1 MNGENNNSKNINIER
16 SENEMDEET
25 KKDILENKDKAAASY
40 FLIISPI
47 LLMTRKDS
55 KFIQHHAS
63 QSFVLLV
70 IVITLWI
77 MGSILSVFSWLI
89 LIVAFVSMIGFVQ
102 AFQGEYYKIPYIY
115 DTVKDGVSVK
125 GFLKQ
130 ANLLFNAVKNVFLGL
145 FPKNKTK
152 KNVFIEKSLPNTNES
167 LLEKRVSKLEMF
179 IAKQNYFPKF
189 ISKSAYL
196 DKQRKEIKEIL
207 SNFLRKDENTK
218 VIDSDLYYEL
228 HGSFGIVFVGA
239 TKNKVITWGNNVSNE
254 TVFSSISVKEQ

>member
-1 MNGENNNSKNINIER
+1 MKEENINIENND
-16 SENEMDEET
+16 NEMDEKT

-70 IVITLWI
+70 IVIVLWI
-77 MGSILSVFSWLI
+77 LGSIISVFSWMI
-89 LIVAFVSMIGFVQ
+89 LIVAFISMIGFVQ

-115 DTVKDGVSVK
+115 DTVKDGVSLK
-125 GFLKQ
+125 GFIKQ
-130 ANLLFNAVKNVFLGL
+130 INLLFKAIKNVFLGL

-152 KNVFIEKSLPNTNES
+152 KNIFTETSLPTLNES
-167 LLEKRVSKLEMF
+167 DLEKRILKLEMF

-189 ISKSAYL
+189 ISKSLYL
-196 DKQRKEIKEIL
+196 DKQKKEIKEIL
-207 SNFLRKDENTK
+207 SNFLSKDENTK
-218 VIDSDLYYEL
+218 VIDNDFYYEL

-254 TVFSSISVKEQ
+254 VVFASVSVKEQ